1 MESQLVELDKQ
12 QLFKF
17 RRLLVIG
24 DLHGDYDSFRS
35 LLKVADPAKDCMIFL
50 GDYAD
55 RGAFGIEI
63 IDALSRLTES
73 KPTNIILLR
82 GNHEDYSEEGE
93 PHFYPSNLP
102 EEVEKKNG
110 VWSDYFRKTLKDFLQ
125 DLHLAAIVPENL
137 LFVHGGISSK
147 IKSTDDLKHPTEEV
161 KTDVLWSDP
170 FEGLGENPNANR
182 GVGVEFG
189 SDVTSMVCKNL
200 GIKKIVRSHEP
211 QKALKGPYYMHHR
224 KVITVSSTRVY
235 GGCPFVLVCN
245 PSDLMKFYT
254 IRLS

>member
-12 QLFKF
+12 QLSKF

-35 LLKVADPAKDCMIFL
+35 LLNVADPAKDCMIFL

-55 RGAFGIEI
+55 RGAFGIEV
-63 IDALSRLTES
+63 IDALSSLKES
-73 KPTNIILLR
+73 KPLNIILLR

-93 PHFYPSNLP
+93 PHFYPSDLP
-102 EEVEKKNG
+102 HEVGRKKG
-110 VWSDYFRKTLKDFLQ
+110 VWSDYFGKTLKDFLR
-125 DLHLAAIVPENL
+125 DLHLAVIVPENL

-147 IKSTDDLKHPTEEV
+147 IRSVEDLKNPTDTV

-170 FEGLGENPNANR
+170 FEGPGEKPNANR
-182 GVGVEFG
+182 GAGVEFG
-189 SDVTSMVCKNL
+189 FDVTSMVCKNL
-200 GIKKIVRSHEP
+200 GVKKIVRSHEP
-211 QKALKGPYYMHHR
+211 QKAPKGPYYMHRR

-235 GGCPFVLVCN
+235 GGCPFIVVFN
-245 PSDLMKFYT
+245 TADLMKFYT
-254 IRLS
+254 ISLN